1 MKYLFIFMFLNIS
14 FKVQSVDKLWGYFLD
29 KDLSKWKLW
38 MGGAHSSIKGL
49 PENTH
54 ICDSIFSDVR
64 AYLGIAGV

>member
-38 MGGAHSSIKGL
+38 MGGGHTV
-49 PENTH
+49 P
-54 ICDSIFSDVR
+54 
-64 AYLGIAGV
+64 

>member
-1 MKYLFIFMFLNIS
+1 MGIFS
-14 FKVQSVDKLWGYFLD
+14 RQRSVKMEVVDG
-29 KDLSKWKLW
+29 
-38 MGGAHSSIKGL
+38 GGAHSSIKGL